1 MHRTVKYT
9 LLAATAFAAFAAPVR
24 AQVIMS
30 DPAHTAATLQGW
42 ILQFANTVKSLANEA
57 KQIANQ
63 EAQLVYDGRKL
74 IQLVRTADAVIHG
87 NYYAAADLIPELQA
101 LGLIDPWDTD
111 AAALQELFTGTKDL
125 LGAGGAIAG
134 QAGLLRDSFQ
144 FYRPGG
150 SHYGAVALNGFG
162 NSSAAHM
169 AAANRMMAAAQDR
182 SRKISALKGRVG
194 TAADVTDAA
203 NAGARMGLETAT
215 NTAQTT
221 MAVTAMHNQQVQ
233 RDVREVQGRAAWLA
247 SVEQLRADA
256 ETAYANAK
264 GGRVD
269 WQTGTGIR
277 RIAYT
282 ATSSGVDTADATE
295 AVGQG
300 GVAEGGGI
308 PAVGGG
314 SRLDLLAS
322 REWGDAAFAAADRAG
337 ITRESMA
344 SACYVESNCTD
355 VAARPRGTI
364 EGPWQ
369 VKASTGEAAAAR
381 AGLSGYDNSDPAQQA
396 AAAAEEMRSI
406 GTRLQNAGI
415 QPTALNV
422 RAGYQFGPG
431 YAVALNTASPD
442 TPMSAVL
449 TSYGPDVL
457 KANGVANMT
466 VGQWRASVANRLG
479 AGANTSIFTG
489 VRT

>member
-1 MHRTVKYT
+1 MHRTVKHT

-42 ILQFANTVKSLANEA
+42 ILQFANMVKSLANEA

-150 SHYGAVALNGFG
+150 SHYGALALNGFA
-162 NSSAAHM
+162 NSSAVHM
-169 AAANRMMAAAQDR
+169 AAANRMMAAAQER

-221 MAVTAMHNQQVQ
+221 MALTAMHNQQVQ
-233 RDVREVQGRAAWLA
+233 RDVREVQARAAWVA

-256 ETAYANAK
+256 ETAYAEAK
-264 GGRVD
+264 AGRVN

-277 RIAYT
+277 RVAYT
-282 ATSSGVDTADATE
+282 ATSSGVDTAEATSF
-295 AVGQG
+295 AG
-300 GVAEGGGI
+300 GAGTPAAGGA
-308 PAVGGG
+308 P
-314 SRLDLLAS
+314 RLDLMLS
-322 REWGDAAFAAADRAG
+322 REWGDAASHDADAAG
-337 ITRESMA
+337 ITRESL
-344 SACYVESNCTD
+344 SSYCHIESNCTD
-355 VAARPRGTI
+355 LGARAGSTI

-369 VKASTGEAAAAR
+369 VKNSTGVAAAQR
-381 AGLSGYDNSDPAQQA
+381 AGLSGYDNSDPVQQA

-406 GTRLQNAGI
+406 GAKLQNAGI
-415 QPTALNV
+415 EPTALNV
-422 RAGYQFGPG
+422 RAGYQFGPA
-431 YAVALNTASPD
+431 YAVSLNTAAPD
-442 TPMSAVL
+442 TPMAAVL
-449 TSYGPDVL
+449 TSYSPDVL
-457 KANGVANMT
+457 RANGVSSMT
-466 VGQWRASVANRLG
+466 VGQWRASVANKLG

-489 VRT
+489 TRT